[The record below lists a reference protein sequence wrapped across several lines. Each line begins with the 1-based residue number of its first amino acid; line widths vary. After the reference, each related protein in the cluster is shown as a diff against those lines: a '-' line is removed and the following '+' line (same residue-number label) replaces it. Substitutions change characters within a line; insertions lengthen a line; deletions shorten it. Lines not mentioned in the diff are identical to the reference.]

1 VRIRLLIILVGALL
15 VGLTWTYPLWQPVLR
30 QQAVEEVA
38 ALFPGLRAEQQAIF
52 AILPREQ
59 QAIYRELAAVDPIK
73 AGQMVAAALSPGVV
87 VSEDDQA
94 MPPLANPVTAATG
107 IFQRIDAVRWAQ
119 GDVTIFEGADGGRIL
134 RFENFSM
141 ANAPDMRVF
150 LSVSTGPRTPDEMRL
165 QEQAV
170 DLGALVGISGAQSY
184 TVSNIVDLT
193 QYRSV
198 VLYSPA
204 LDMVYAFAPLFVR
217 L

>member
-1 VRIRLLIILVGALL
+1 MRIRLLIIVAGALL

-30 QQAVEEVA
+30 QQAVEEA
-38 ALFPGLRAEQQAIF
+38 AELFPGLSAEQQAIF

-59 QAIYRELAAVDPIK
+59 QDIYRELAAADPVR
-73 AGQMVAAALSPGVV
+73 AGQMVAAALSPGVTV
-87 VSEDDQA
+87 PEDDQA
-94 MPPLANPVTAATG
+94 MPPLTNPVTTATG

-119 GDVTIFEGADGGRIL
+119 GDVTIFEGSDGGRIL

-150 LSVSTGPRTPDEMRL
+150 LSVSTGPRTPDELRL
-165 QEQAV
+165 QGQEV
-170 DLGALVGISGAQSY
+170 DLGPLVGIAGAQSY
-184 TVSNIVDLT
+184 TVSSAVDLT

-204 LDMVYAFAPLFVR
+204 LDLIYAFAPLFVR